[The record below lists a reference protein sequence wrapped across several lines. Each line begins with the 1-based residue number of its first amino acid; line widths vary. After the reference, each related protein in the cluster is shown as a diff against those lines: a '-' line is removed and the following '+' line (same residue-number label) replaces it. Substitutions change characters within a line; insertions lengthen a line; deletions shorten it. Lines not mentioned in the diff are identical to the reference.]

1 MHKTAS
7 PRIDVTQTSKLTQIP
22 NQGLCQGEESARANP
37 TALEG
42 IGRRD
47 FIKRTGLAVA
57 GLTTASTL
65 LAPVRR
71 VNAAGAAPTE
81 ITFSSAK
88 FFGKET
94 IAEVVQAFNSS
105 QDKIHI
111 TYKELPPPSSSTEV
125 HQGLVQQL
133 ARRNGVPDVFTQD
146 IIWIAEFAA
155 AKWALPLDEYFNAEA
170 MKEYFPGVVQACT
183 WQGKLTALPWFI
195 DSGMLYYRKDLLDE
209 LGAKSPETW
218 NELIESA
225 KKLTGSGK
233 AKFGFLWQAKQ
244 AEVLVCDLVSFVG
257 SNDGAILQPDGKT
270 VSIADDAA
278 VEAVQLMHDLIK
290 KDQITPEDVLSWD
303 EEPSRRPFTSGD
315 SAFLRNWS
323 YVWKISQNKEESNV
337 IDKVGVA
344 PLPHFPGKKSAACL
358 GGYQYG
364 VNASSKNKEAA
375 IEFVRWMS
383 SPETQ
388 LRFAS
393 QLGLCP
399 TRSAVLDDPKIA
411 QEQPFMQQLK
421 SVFIGAIGRPVTP
434 KYPQVTLVL
443 QSAVSRALTNGDVKS
458 ELNTAKEKIQAIVK
472 A

>member
-1 MHKTAS
+1 MQKTTS
-7 PRIDVTQTSKLTQIP
+7 PRINVPQNSALLPGSNPDPRQGNEDVSADPKAE
-22 NQGLCQGEESARANP
+22 QGVR
-37 TALEG
+37 
-42 IGRRD
+42 RRD

-57 GLTTASTL
+57 GLTSASTL
-65 LAPVRR
+65 FPAVRR
-71 VNAAGAAPTE
+71 ATAAGTKPTE

-94 IAEVVQAFNSS
+94 VAEVAEAFNSS
-105 QDKIHI
+105 QDKIHV

-133 ARRNGVPDVFTQD
+133 ARRNGDPDVFTQD

-155 AKWALPLDEYFNAEA
+155 AKWALPLDEYFNADA

-195 DSGMLYYRKDLLDE
+195 DSGMLYYRKDLLE
-209 LGAKSPETW
+209 GVEAKAPETW
-218 NELIESA
+218 GELVDTA

-244 AEVLVCDLVSFVG
+244 AEVLVCDLVSFIG

-270 VSIADDAA
+270 VSVADDAA

-290 KDQITPEDVLSWD
+290 KDQVTPEDVLSWD

-315 SAFLRNWS
+315 AAFLRNWS
-323 YVWKISQNKEESNV
+323 YVWKTSQSKEDSNV

-364 VNASSKNKEAA
+364 VNASTKNKEAA
-375 IEFVRWMS
+375 IEFARWMS

-421 SVFIGAIGRPVTP
+421 SVFVGAIGRPVTP

-443 QSAVSRALTNGDVKS
+443 QSAISRALTNGDVRN
-458 ELNTAKEKIQAIVK
+458 ELKTAKEKIQAIVK
-472 A
+472 T

>member
-7 PRIDVTQTSKLTQIP
+7 PRIDVPQKSNLLSVLDEDPHREKEDGGAYP
-22 NQGLCQGEESARANP
+22 KAE
-37 TALEG
+37 EG

-47 FIKRTGLAVA
+47 FIKRTGMAVA
-57 GLTTASTL
+57 GLTTASAVLTS
-65 LAPVRR
+65 VRR
-71 VNAAGAAPTE
+71 GIAAGAKPTE

-94 IAEVVQAFNSS
+94 IAEIVEAFNGS
-105 QDKIHI
+105 QEKIHV

-133 ARRNGVPDVFTQD
+133 ARRNGDPDVFTQD

-155 AKWALPLDEYFNAEA
+155 AKWALPLDGDFNADV

-195 DSGMLYYRKDLLDE
+195 DSGMLYYRKDLLGE
-209 LGAKSPETW
+209 LGAKTPETW
-218 NELIESA
+218 NELIETA
-225 KKLTGSGK
+225 KKVTGSGK

-244 AEVLVCDLVSFVG
+244 AEVLVCDLVSFIG
-257 SNDGAILQPDGKT
+257 SNGGAILEPDGKT
-270 VSIADDAA
+270 VSVADDAA

-290 KDQITPEDVLSWD
+290 KDQVTPEDVLSWD

-315 SAFLRNWS
+315 AAFLRNWS
-323 YVWKISQNKEESNV
+323 YVWKISQDKENSNV

-344 PLPHFPGKKSAACL
+344 PLPHFQDKKSAACL

-393 QLGLCP
+393 QIGLCP

-443 QSAVSRALTNGDVKS
+443 QSAISRALTNGDVEGALK
-458 ELNTAKEKIQAIVK
+458 TAKEKIQAVVK